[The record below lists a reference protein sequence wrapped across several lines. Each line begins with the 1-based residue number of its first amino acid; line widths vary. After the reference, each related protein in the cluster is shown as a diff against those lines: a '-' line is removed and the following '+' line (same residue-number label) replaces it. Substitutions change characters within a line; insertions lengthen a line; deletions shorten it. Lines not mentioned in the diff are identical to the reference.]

1 MIVSFLTLNN
11 WNIENLKTWVLIS
24 RGLKLILGTQEYESY
39 LALKILPNCDSVNY
53 TLGHRSHWYLHC
65 FPSRGDVVS
74 IYVIIAKLSLS
85 PSLDEKYKAGWIWL
99 ANITM
104 ENRDRPDQ
112 IWRIDTETRLKISES
127 QWQDQ
132 DQDWKC
138 LSHNDETDIEVL
150 WVSMMRLRLRLT
162 LKVSMTRL
170 RSKISESHLRDW
182 HQV

>member
-65 FPSRGDVVS
+65 YPSRGDVVS

-85 PSLDEKYKAGWIWL
+85 PSLDGKYKAGWIWL

-127 QWQDQ
+127 QWRNRDC
-132 DQDWKC
+132 KC
-138 LSHNDETDIEVL
+138 LSLNDKTKTKTENV
-150 WVSMMRLRLRLT
+150 WVTMTRPT
-162 LKVSMTRL
+162 LKF
-170 RSKISESHLRDW
+170 SESQWWDW
-182 HQV
+182 DWD

>member
-65 FPSRGDVVS
+65 YPSRGDVVS

-85 PSLDEKYKAGWIWL
+85 PSLDGKYKAGWIWL

-127 QWQDQ
+127 QWLNRDC
-132 DQDWKC
+132 KC
-138 LSHNDETDIEVL
+138 LSLNDKTKTEKI
-150 WVSMMRLRLRLT
+150 W
-162 LKVSMTRL
+162 
-170 RSKISESHLRDW
+170 ISESRSRPQKHRD
-182 HQV
+182 